1 MASTLSSATMTVRI
15 VESIKL
21 NGVEQGAV
29 NTRTISSVNEI
40 SKRILSIP
48 TSEVTV
54 SSFSTAVST
63 GTFVEGDV
71 RYIRITNKDDSNF
84 VYLVFKNEYNNEFC
98 VKLDSGQSYIYN
110 GDNNSGV
117 IDTMLA
123 NQVALGFT
131 EATGDTTDSSANITN
146 ITATN
151 KIIPGLRASHD
162 NAQIPSGSSV
172 GSVTGGDSTD
182 GYRGTQAGLVTRNA
196 TTGAETTSTIASHTS
211 GSSDTNGT
219 TTYSA
224 GFGDL
229 VEITAEAD
237 TAAVD
242 LEVFIASV

>member
-1 MASTLSSATMTVRI
+1 MATTLSSATMTVRI

-29 NTRTISSVNEI
+29 NTRAISSINEV

-48 TSEVTV
+48 TSEVTI

-63 GTFVEGDV
+63 GTFIEGDV
-71 RYIRITNKDDSNF
+71 RYIRITNKDDTNF

-98 VKLDSGQSYIYN
+98 IKLDSGQSYIYN

-131 EATGDTTDSSANITN
+131 EATGDTGDDDDIEN
-146 ITATN
+146 ITASN
-151 KIIPGLRASHD
+151 KVIPGLRYAHD
-162 NAQIPSGSSV
+162 ATTVPAGTSV
-172 GSVTGGDSTD
+172 GAVTGGDGTD
-182 GYRGTQAGLVTRNA
+182 GYRATAHTLVTRHA
-196 TTGAETTSTIASHTS
+196 TTGAESVSNTS
-211 GSSDTNGT
+211 GGADTNGT
-219 TTYSA
+219 STYSA

-242 LEVFIASV
+242 LEVFVASK